1 LNAEFGVSGCSPVA
15 GWRLGRETGRVEAQR
30 QSCEATRR
38 YLAHQ
43 MAGDPP
49 GHPMSQPGP
58 GAIGNAIA
66 HAVGVRVRDLPLTR
80 ERAARAIEDS

>member
-1 LNAEFGVSGCSPVA
+1 
-15 GWRLGRETGRVEAQR
+15 
-30 QSCEATRR
+30 
-38 YLAHQ
+38 
-43 MAGDPP
+43 
-49 GHPMSQPGP
+49 MSQPGP

>member
-1 LNAEFGVSGCSPVA
+1 
-15 GWRLGRETGRVEAQR
+15 
-30 QSCEATRR
+30 
-38 YLAHQ
+38 

-49 GHPMSQPGP
+49 GHPMSQSGP

-80 ERAARAIEDS
+80 ERAARAIEES